1 MPLRTTIGLR
11 YDAAMS
17 EDPRLEAMEFKLAH
31 LERGLQ
37 ELSDV
42 VVRQQQDLDRLL
54 LRNQQLMDQLESL
67 KQETEDRR
75 DPHEIPPH
83 Y

>member
-1 MPLRTTIGLR
+1 
-11 YDAAMS
+11 MS
-17 EDPRLEAMEFKLAH
+17 ESARLEALEFKLAH

-42 VVRQQQDLDRLL
+42 VIRQQKDLDRLAL
-54 LRNQQLMDQLESL
+54 LNQQLAGQLEALREEAEAS
-67 KQETEDRR
+67 K

>member
-1 MPLRTTIGLR
+1 MNDT
-11 YDAAMS
+11 
-17 EDPRLEAMEFKLAH
+17 ERLEALEFKLAH

-42 VVRQQQDLDRLL
+42 VIRQQKDLDRLAL
-54 LRNQQLMDQLESL
+54 LNQQLSGQLDALRE
-67 KQETEDRR
+67 ETEANK

>member
-1 MPLRTTIGLR
+1 M
-11 YDAAMS
+11 D
-17 EDPRLEAMEFKLAH
+17 DQDRLEALEFKLAH

-42 VVRQQQDLDRLL
+42 VVRQQQELDRLAERNRQ
-54 LRNQQLMDQLESL
+54 LRGQLENL
-67 KQETEDRR
+67 RQETEEKK
-75 DPHEIPPH
+75 DPYEVPPH

>member
-1 MPLRTTIGLR
+1 MNEN
-11 YDAAMS
+11 D
-17 EDPRLEAMEFKLAH
+17 RLEALEFKLAH

-54 LRNQQLMDQLESL
+54 LRNQELREQVESL
-67 KQETEDRR
+67 REQAEAPK